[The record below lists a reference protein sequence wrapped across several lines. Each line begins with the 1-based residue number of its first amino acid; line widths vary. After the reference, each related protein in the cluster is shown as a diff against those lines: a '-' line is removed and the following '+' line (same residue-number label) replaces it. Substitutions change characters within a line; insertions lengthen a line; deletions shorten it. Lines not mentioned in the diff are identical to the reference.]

1 MSDPDAAIVELERLR
16 DAIVE
21 AGPAAGRLWGELQ
34 KALKAAGLE
43 TKRIPGII
51 MGRSIELLEDVIHE
65 LRGDAVPQPP
75 PGQAPPPQ
83 DIPHEVKRKAMKAF
97 RRRMKLMRLDHE
109 SKLGRSPLTG
119 GKAAAFESILPPQG
133 FPEAVWP
140 ALAHDGHL
148 RPTGA
153 GFYALPEAENDH

>member
-34 KALKAAGLE
+34 KALKTAGLE

-51 MGRSIELLEDVIHE
+51 MGRSVELLEDVIHE

-75 PGQAPPPQ
+75 PSQA
-83 DIPHEVKRKAMKAF
+83 
-97 RRRMKLMRLDHE
+97 HE

-153 GFYALPEAENDH
+153 GFYALPEAGNDH